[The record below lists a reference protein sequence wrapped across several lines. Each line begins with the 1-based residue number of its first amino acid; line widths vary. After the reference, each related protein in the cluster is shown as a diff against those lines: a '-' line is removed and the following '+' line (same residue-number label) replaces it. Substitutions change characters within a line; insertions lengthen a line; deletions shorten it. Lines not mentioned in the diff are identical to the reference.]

1 MIDALKEVK
10 LLSSLGDNIR
20 NIRNEQNISAEE
32 LSRRSR
38 INMRTIYQIENSEQE
53 NPRLT
58 TIQKIADGLGVTLIA
73 LFSNS
78 ESKSGT
84 KHKRKVT

>member
-58 TIQKIADGLGVTLIA
+58 TIQRIADGLGVSLTDL
-73 LFSNS
+73 LSNS
-78 ESKSGT
+78 ESRSAS
-84 KHKRKVT
+84 

>member
-58 TIQKIADGLGVTLIA
+58 TIQKIANGLGVTLIT
-73 LFSNS
+73 LLSNS
-78 ESKSGT
+78 ESRSGT